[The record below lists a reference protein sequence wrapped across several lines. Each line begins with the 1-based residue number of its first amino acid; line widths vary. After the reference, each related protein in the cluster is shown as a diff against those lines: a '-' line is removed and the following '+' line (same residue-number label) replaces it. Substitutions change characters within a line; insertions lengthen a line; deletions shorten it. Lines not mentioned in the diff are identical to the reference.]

1 MLDPEPRGKP
11 DDRRAELIDA
21 AWEELLDLARREL
34 RSAGPG
40 HGEERAS
47 SLLDEAMV
55 QVLGQRSEIRNASQ
69 LRGLTTL
76 FLRRILADRRR
87 RRRVVRD
94 ALGARAQVAREA
106 YETEPGSGLSGELAE
121 ALIALGEFDERKLA
135 CLSLSAA
142 RGLGDAEIAEE
153 LGISRAT
160 VERDLRFA
168 RAFVASR
175 LGTRP

>member
-1 MLDPEPRGKP
+1 MLDPEPRAKP
-11 DDRRAELIDA
+11 EDRRGDLIDA
-21 AWEELLDLARREL
+21 AWEELLELARREL

-55 QVLGQRSEIRNASQ
+55 HVLGQRSDIRNASQ

-87 RRRVVRD
+87 RRRVS
-94 ALGARAQVAREA
+94 REA
-106 YETEPGSGLSGELAE
+106 LAEKARHGRETAETAPGLGLSGELAE
-121 ALIALGEFDERKLA
+121 ALAALGEFDERKLA

-142 RGLGDAEIAEE
+142 RGLGDAEIAEQ

-168 RAFVASR
+168 RAFVAAR
-175 LGTRP
+175 LGHRP